1 MDNVCFK
8 KIYCIDNLDFKI
20 YSNNMGKSFK
30 KSEKGGGKVS
40 IEIIKV
46 IKEAEEKAETIKK
59 DAAQQAKQII
69 TNTNAQ
75 AQEIID
81 KAHESAEASS
91 SNVIKEAE
99 AEGQKLYDE
108 IIKKASI
115 ECESILQNASSNLD
129 DAATII
135 LERIVK
141 ASGNS

>member
-1 MDNVCFK
+1 M
-8 KIYCIDNLDFKI
+8 
-20 YSNNMGKSFK
+20 
-30 KSEKGGGKVS
+30 S

-69 TNTNAQ
+69 TNSNAQ
-75 AQEIID
+75 AQDIIE
-81 KAHESAEASS
+81 KAHETAESSS
-91 SNVIKEAE
+91 SNILSGAE

-108 IIKKASI
+108 IINKTTI
-115 ECESILQNASSNLD
+115 ECESILQNAKNSFN

-141 ASGNS
+141 DSGNS

>member
-1 MDNVCFK
+1 M
-8 KIYCIDNLDFKI
+8 
-20 YSNNMGKSFK
+20 
-30 KSEKGGGKVS
+30 S

-69 TNTNAQ
+69 TNTNVQ

-81 KAHESAEASS
+81 KAHESAESS
-91 SNVIKEAE
+91 SSSVIKAAE

-108 IIKKASI
+108 IINKASI
-115 ECESILQNASSNLD
+115 ECENILQNASSNLD